1 MDRRAALGLLAGA
14 AALVAGAQPSEAAY
28 GDAARVFASGATN
41 ATGERRGGG
50 AWARAR
56 GCMAAGAGPLRSPQC
71 DGLPVCRRACP
82 AGFIPYQGQGFALLI
97 PSKWNPSKE
106 RDYPNVVF
114 RCAGARRMRSGGA
127 GCVGLQNGAAKGVQP
142 AEEGGPAAAAAPQA
156 VCTTQRARGADL
168 VCRAPPTRSAGGP
181 TTVTT

>member
-1 MDRRAALGLLAGA
+1 MAMPPACSPAAPPTPPVSA
-14 AALVAGAQPSEAAY
+14 VAEG
-28 GDAARVFASGATN
+28 R
-41 ATGERRGGG
+41 G
-50 AWARAR
+50 AWARGRGCMAARAR
-56 GCMAAGAGPLRSPQC
+56 GCCARPNVT
-71 DGLPVCRRACP
+71 VCRRACP

-142 AEEGGPAAAAAPQA
+142 AEGGGLPRQRRRRQCAPRRGRAALTWCATPRRPALQ
-156 VCTTQRARGADL
+156 VGRQR
-168 VCRAPPTRSAGGP
+168 
-181 TTVTT
+181 